1 MKTVR
6 PAKPVAVREREPVR
20 AEPCEDGTA
29 EHSRTDEREAAQ
41 TEHVLLSEWVEAKAH
56 VA

>member
-1 MKTVR
+1 MR
-6 PAKPVAVREREPVR
+6 PSKPAAVREREPVR
-20 AEPCEDGTA
+20 GLSPARAATA

-41 TEHVLLSEWVEAKAH
+41 TEHVLLSARVEAKAH